1 MDHPTRRD
9 VLTTASTL
17 ALASAIASR
26 SYAAGDETIKIA
38 LIGCGGRGTGA
49 AAQALSTSGS
59 IKLHAMADA
68 FEDRLEMSLELL
80 KKQSAATAKGKG
92 KAKGALAKVEVTA
105 KVADSID
112 VPKERRFVGLDAY
125 RKAIDSGVDAV
136 LIAAPPGLRPMHFE
150 YAVKQGKN
158 VFMEKP
164 LASDAPG
171 VRRILEANKIA
182 REKGLKVAV
191 GLQRHHQDSYLE
203 MIKRLKDGQ
212 LGKLI
217 YLRSYWNGGP
227 PAKIAV
233 DRKLSQTEM
242 EHQLR
247 NWYFFAWLSGDHI
260 CEQHIHNLD
269 VCNWIKGGPPV
280 SAHGMGGRQVRTG
293 KEYGHI
299 YDHHAVEYLYEDG
312 TRMFSQCRQIPQ
324 CFSTVSEHVTG
335 TLGEANMTA
344 SRMEIL
350 GPNAWSYRAPG
361 SVAPNPYQVEHD
373 SLFDAI
379 RNNRAYN
386 EVEYAA
392 MSTMTAILGRM
403 ATYSGKQVSFK
414 EAFESKMQLVPQEIT
429 WNTEPTIL
437 PDAEGGYPVAMPGIT
452 KAW

>member
-1 MDHPTRRD
+1 MEHPTRRD
-9 VLTTASTL
+9 VIQTASTL
-17 ALASAIASR
+17 ALASAFASR
-26 SYAAGDETIKIA
+26 AYAAGDETLKLA

-49 AAQALSTSGS
+49 AAQALSTSGPV
-59 IKLHAMADA
+59 KLHAMADA

-80 KKQSAATAKGKG
+80 KKQNAAAAKTKGKG
-92 KAKGALAKVEVTA
+92 KGKGAKVEVTE
-105 KVADSID
+105 KVAQSID

-125 RKAIDSGVDAV
+125 RKAIDSGVDVV
-136 LIAAPPGLRPMHFE
+136 LITAPPGLRPMHFE

-171 VRRILEANKIA
+171 VRRILQANKLA
-182 REKGLKVAV
+182 QEKGLKVGV

-203 MIKRLKDGQ
+203 SIKRLHDGAI
-212 LGKLI
+212 GKLI
-217 YLRSYWNGGP
+217 YLRTFWNGGP

-233 DRKLSQTEM
+233 DRKLSRTEM

-247 NWYFFAWLSGDHI
+247 NWYFFTWLSGDHI
-260 CEQHIHNLD
+260 CEQHIHNID
-269 VCNWIKGGPPV
+269 VSNWIKGGAPV

-299 YDHHAVEYLYEDG
+299 YDHHAVEFTYADG

-324 CFSTVSEHVTG
+324 CHSTVSEHVTG
-335 TLGEANMTA
+335 AEGEANMTA

-350 GPNAWSYRAPG
+350 GPKAWQYRAPG
-361 SVAPNPYQVEHD
+361 GVAPNPYQVEHD
-373 SLFDAI
+373 HLFDAI
-379 RNNRAYN
+379 RNNHAYN
-386 EVEYAA
+386 EVESAA

-403 ATYSGKQVSFK
+403 ATYSGKQVTFQ
-414 EAFESKMQLVPQEIT
+414 EALESKMQLAPREIT